1 MNNHIVWKDEYN
13 IGVDRIDKEHQR
25 LFKIINKLFALEE
38 EERKN
43 PRICQ
48 EGIKFLKEHAV
59 KHFEEE
65 EAYMELIG
73 YEDLEMHRRLHRG
86 FREETLPELEQEL
99 IRTDFA
105 PSTVDHFLGVCV
117 GWLIGHTLTED
128 RAITGEKMSKWGNL
142 LPEEELAAIKI
153 VIKKLVRDLFQL
165 ETSEVS
171 DAYGGE
177 RFGKGVY
184 YRLVYGAKGEENQW
198 EVILVFE
205 DRTLVNTVGKIMGIR
220 SDKLDIMLM
229 NAVRY
234 VARQFVWRVFQQ
246 FSSLIRYEVKEE
258 NFLTYTQFQELFDK
272 KNPQVSLLYNTTE
285 GYFSYCMI
293 ATDLPEQ
300 GIGTPIRVDNAMS
313 EIEHYLSSREE
324 ELKPKVLVVDDS
336 MTIRS
341 GIKRLLG
348 DDYEVSVVKSG
359 TAAIRAITLDRPDL
373 VLLDYEMP
381 ICDGRHMLEMLR
393 SEEDF
398 ADVPV
403 IFLTSKDD
411 KDSVQKALELKP
423 EGYLLKCLK
432 PVEIKKRI
440 DDYFHHE

>member
-1 MNNHIVWKDEYN
+1 MNHIAWKDEYN

-38 EERKN
+38 KERNN

-65 EAYMELIG
+65 EAYMESIG

-86 FREETLPELEQEL
+86 FREETLPELVQEL
-99 IRTDFA
+99 IRTDYA
-105 PSTVDHFLGVCV
+105 PDTVDHFLGVCV

-128 RAITGEKMSKWGNL
+128 RAITGEKTSKWGKL
-142 LPEEELAAIKI
+142 LPEEELKAIKD
-153 VIKKLVRDLFQL
+153 VITKLVQDLFQL
-165 ETSEVS
+165 EAKEVS

-177 RFGKGVY
+177 KFGKGVY
-184 YRLVYGAKGEENQW
+184 YRLVYDMGEKDKQW

-205 DRTLVNTVGKIMGIR
+205 DRTLINTVGKIMGIR
-220 SDKLDIMLM
+220 SNKLDIMLM
-229 NAVRY
+229 NATRY

-246 FSSLIRYEVKEE
+246 FSFLKTYEVKEE
-258 NFLTYTQFQELFDK
+258 NFLTYHQFQEVFEK
-272 KNPQVSLLYNTTE
+272 KNPRVSLLFNTKK

-293 ATDLPEQ
+293 ASPLLKQ
-300 GIGTPIRVDNAMS
+300 GIGTPIGVDNAMS
-313 EIEHYLSSREE
+313 EIENYLLIREE
-324 ELKPKVLVVDDS
+324 TPKPKVLVVDDS
-336 MTIRS
+336 MTIRR
-341 GIKRLLG
+341 GMKGLLG
-348 DDYEVSVVKSG
+348 EDYEVNMVKSG

-403 IFLTSKDD
+403 IFLTSRDD
-411 KDSVQKALELKP
+411 KDSVQKVLELKP
-423 EGYLLKCLK
+423 EGYILKRLK

-440 DDYFHHE
+440 DAYFHH